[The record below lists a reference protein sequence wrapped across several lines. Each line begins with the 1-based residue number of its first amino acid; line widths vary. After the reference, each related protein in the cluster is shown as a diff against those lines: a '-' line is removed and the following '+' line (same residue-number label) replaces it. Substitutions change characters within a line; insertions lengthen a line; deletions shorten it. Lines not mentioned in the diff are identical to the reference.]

1 MNLPLKRKYLEAAKG
16 TQDFLG
22 LNYYTEE
29 MVKLKPTHFN
39 PRKPVQIMDDCYYSP
54 EAEVSDDGF
63 IANVPE
69 GFYRALRWSKG
80 FDLPIIVTENGIN
93 DSTDKLRPRYLVEH
107 LHQLWKAVNFS
118 FPIKGYFHWS
128 LVDNFE
134 WERGWGQRFGLW
146 ELDLQTQARRKR
158 PSADLYAEI
167 CRTNGISS
175 ETVARFAP
183 ELTAKLFPD

>member
-1 MNLPLKRKYLEAAKG
+1 M
-16 TQDFLG
+16 
-22 LNYYTEE
+22 
-29 MVKLKPTHFN
+29 KLKPTHFN

-54 EAEVSDDGF
+54 EAEVSDGGF

-93 DSTDKLRPRYLVEH
+93 DSTDRLRPRYLVEH

-146 ELDLQTQARRKR
+146 ELDLQTQ
-158 PSADLYAEI
+158 
-167 CRTNGISS
+167 S
-175 ETVARFAP
+175 ETQTTQRRSVCRNLQDERNLLGDSGTLHARADGKALP
-183 ELTAKLFPD
+183 RLRLKVL